1 MKRPPN
7 ILAML
12 SSRGDSTLFTLG
24 HSNHTPDHFQGLLL
38 GERIEVVVDVR
49 SWPHSRH
56 VEWADRAVLPEVVET
71 TGAKYLFLGDCL
83 GGRPDDGG
91 CYDSEG
97 HVLYGRVAATEGFR
111 AGISRLRRGM
121 EQYRVAVMCS
131 EENPEHCHR
140 RLLVAKV
147 LLEEGIAVM
156 HIRGDGRS
164 EVEPG
169 PIDLSA
175 GALFDD
181 EERLWRSS
189 RSVSRKRPPRTSL
202 AA

>member
-1 MKRPPN
+1 M
-7 ILAML
+7 
-12 SSRGDSTLFTLG
+12 G
-24 HSNHTPDHFQGLLL
+24 HSNHDRGHFQSLLTQHQV
-38 GERIEVVVDVR
+38 EVLVDVR
-49 SWPHSRH
+49 SWPHSRY
-56 VEWADRAVLPEVVET
+56 VEWADRSTLPSVAGEAGV
-71 TGAKYLFLGDCL
+71 KYLFLGDHL
-83 GGRPDDGG
+83 GGRPDEED

-97 HVLYGRVAATEGFR
+97 HVLYGRVAATKQFQ
-111 AGISRLRRGM
+111 AGIDRLHCGI

-147 LLEEGIAVM
+147 LLDEGVFVT
-156 HIRGDGRS
+156 HIRGDGRI

-169 PIDLSA
+169 PIDPSE
-175 GALFDD
+175 GALFED
-181 EERLWRSS
+181 EERMWRSS